1 MRSAREERITQ
12 HENETKYEREQH
24 FTIAELWE
32 EAMPQTALQSTRM
45 KQTTDSRQQTQLLGH
60 TAYIKKLT
68 LQGLGKGQKATP
80 LEKTIKQMGTDGQ
93 DDIWKTTRCSKQ
105 ATIRRFTL

>member
-12 HENETKYEREQH
+12 HENETEYEREQH
-24 FTIAELWE
+24 FTSAELWE
-32 EAMPQTALQSTRM
+32 EAMSQTALQSTRM

-68 LQGLGKGQKATP
+68 VLGLGKGQEATP
-80 LEKTIKQMGTDGQ
+80 LEKSIKQMRTDGQ
-93 DDIWKTTRCSKQ
+93 DDIWKTTRRSKQ
-105 ATIRRFTL
+105 ATISRFTL